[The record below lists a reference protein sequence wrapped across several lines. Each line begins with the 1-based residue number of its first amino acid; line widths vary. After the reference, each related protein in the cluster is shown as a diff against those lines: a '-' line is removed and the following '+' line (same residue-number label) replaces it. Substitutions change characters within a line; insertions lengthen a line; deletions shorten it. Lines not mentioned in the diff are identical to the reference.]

1 MKSHTQPTLKSLAEK
16 SWAIVGITLA
26 IVIIYNIFSGLSALF
41 FPLVIAIVVG
51 ALFAPLVDK
60 LSSHL
65 PRKLASGIVLIG
77 LVAVSSAS
85 IYVVATSLSEQAPAL
100 RTELASGFNLFRD
113 YLLDLGVDIGTSKE
127 ISTQLEGVARSSTTS
142 GRFGSV
148 VGSSFSIIGG
158 LITGTIIA
166 LFMLYYVL
174 TDWKKLNRWVSSSL
188 NAPKDLAEGVLD
200 DGVSSLRVY
209 FSALTFTSVIV
220 SVAIGL
226 VAAFMGVPSAFAI
239 AIITLI
245 TSYIPYIGGIFAGAF
260 AVLLALGS
268 QGLNTAM
275 ILLAV
280 IVVVQLLVQPLL
292 QNAKTS
298 SDLDVHPAVVFASTI
313 IGSTVAGVLG
323 AILSAPAVAMLLK
336 INKRL
341 KKYNKSK

>member
-1 MKSHTQPTLKSLAEK
+1 MKSLAEK
-16 SWAIVGITLA
+16 SWAIVGIALA
-26 IVIIYNIFSGLSALF
+26 VVIIYNAFSSLSALF
-41 FPLVIAIVVG
+41 FPLIIALVIG
-51 ALFAPLVDK
+51 ALFSPLVDK

-65 PRKLASGIVLIG
+65 PRKLASSIVLIG
-77 LVAVSSAS
+77 LIAISSGS
-85 IYVVATSLSEQAPAL
+85 IYVVASGLSEQAPAL
-100 RTELASGFNLFRD
+100 RSELMSGFNLFRN
-113 YLLDLGVDIGTSKE
+113 YLLGFGVDIGTGKE
-127 ISTQLEGVARSSTTS
+127 ISNQLENVARNVTTS

-148 VGSSFSIIGG
+148 VGSSFSVIGG
-158 LITGTIIA
+158 FVTGTVIA

-174 TDWKKLNRWVSSSL
+174 TDWKKLNRWVSSNL
-188 NAPKDLAEGVLD
+188 GAPKDLAEGVLD

-209 FSALTFTSVIV
+209 FSALTFTSLIV

-245 TSYIPYIGGIFAGAF
+245 TSYVPYIGGIFAGGF

-280 IVVVQLLVQPLL
+280 IIVVQLLVQPLL

-298 SDLDVHPAVVFASTI
+298 SDLDVHPAVIFASTI
-313 IGSTVAGVLG
+313 IGSTVAGILG
-323 AILSAPAVAMLLK
+323 AVLSGPVVAMILK
-336 INKRL
+336 INRRL
-341 KKYNKSK
+341 KQYNKSK